1 MATARPGVAYTIQ
14 DTIYIMRKKNYV
26 LATAVLA
33 LAATAATAQG
43 QNAVRRL
50 TMKQCMDMALT
61 ANYGVKMA
69 DKSVERARA
78 MQGTAWD
85 IDKTDVTLGQ
95 DPTAGGSP
103 DNALTFSQSIDFPTV
118 YVARRRQLKAET
130 QAERSRADVV
140 RAQLR
145 ADVAAAYYQL
155 AYQAEC
161 VRLLQRQDSLL
172 DQCHRHTT
180 KLHEAGAT
188 HRMEQL
194 LAEKAYRE
202 NQLELQSARGEL
214 STLQLQL
221 STLLNTTATVM
232 PAETGLQVLSAP
244 YAAYGFAQTA
254 AGRYAQDK
262 LTAADRAV
270 AVAKNEYAPTLS
282 LALRQQLVIG
292 SWNPYNA
299 DRSRFA
305 AGNFMG
311 FEVGVG
317 VPLFYGATK
326 ARVKAAKKDREIAEL
341 EMSQSRQQGQQEYAA
356 CQNRLRIAAERMRF
370 YEDDA
375 MKRVAEMGTLSK
387 AEYDNG
393 EMTYTEYVN
402 VLQEN
407 VNTCLKR
414 AAAINDYN
422 QAVIALERILGKV
435 GE

>member
-1 MATARPGVAYTIQ
+1 MAI
-14 DTIYIMRKKNYV
+14 
-26 LATAVLA
+26 AVLA
-33 LAATAATAQG
+33 LAASAAAAQG
-43 QNAVRRL
+43 QDAVRRL
-50 TMKQCMDMALT
+50 TMRQCMDMALT
-61 ANYGVKMA
+61 ANYGVRMA
-69 DKSVERARA
+69 DKSVERARV

-103 DNALTFSQSIDFPTV
+103 DNAITFSQSIDFPTV
-118 YVARRRQLKAET
+118 YVARRRQLKAEA

-145 ADVAAAYYQL
+145 ADVAAAYCQL
-155 AYQAEC
+155 AYQAAC

-172 DQCHRHTT
+172 DQCHRHTS

-202 NQLELQSARGEL
+202 NLLELQSARGEL
-214 STLQLQL
+214 SALQLQL
-221 STLLNTTATVM
+221 RTLLNTTETVM
-232 PAETGLQVLSAP
+232 PAETALQVLSAP

-262 LTAADRAV
+262 LAAADRAV
-270 AVAKNEYAPTLS
+270 TVAKNEFAPTLS
-282 LALRQQLVIG
+282 LALRRQLVIG

-299 DRSRFA
+299 NRSRFA

-317 VPLFYGATK
+317 VPLFYGAAK
-326 ARVKAAKKDREIAEL
+326 ARVKVAKKDREIAEL
-341 EMSQSRQQGQQEYAA
+341 EMSQSRLQGQQEYAA
-356 CQNRLRIAAERMRF
+356 CQNRLRVAAERMRF
-370 YEDDA
+370 YEGDA
-375 MKRVAEMGTLSK
+375 MKRVAEMGALSK

-414 AAAINDYN
+414 AAAVNDYN

-435 GE
+435 DE

>member
-1 MATARPGVAYTIQ
+1 
-14 DTIYIMRKKNYV
+14 MRKSKCT
-26 LATAVLA
+26 LAIAVLA
-33 LAATAATAQG
+33 LTASAAAAQG
-43 QNAVRRL
+43 QDAVRRL
-50 TMKQCMDMALT
+50 TMRQCMDMALT
-61 ANYGVKMA
+61 ANYGVRMA
-69 DKSVERARA
+69 DKSVERARV

-130 QAERSRADVV
+130 QAEQSRAGVV

-145 ADVAAAYYQL
+145 ADVAAAYCQL

-172 DQCHRHTT
+172 DQCHRHTA
-180 KLHEAGAT
+180 KMHEAGAT

-221 STLLNTTATVM
+221 RTLLNTTETVM
-232 PAETGLQVLSAP
+232 PGEDGLQVLSVP
-244 YAAYGFAQTA
+244 CTAYGFAQTA
-254 AGRYAQDK
+254 EGRYAQDR
-262 LTAADRAV
+262 LAAADRAV
-270 AVAKNEYAPTLS
+270 TVAKNGYAPTLS
-282 LALRQQLVIG
+282 LALRRQLVIG

-299 DRSRFA
+299 NRSRFA

-317 VPLFYGATK
+317 VPLFYGAAK

-341 EMSQSRQQGQQEYAA
+341 EMSQSRLQGQQEYAA
-356 CQNRLRIAAERMRF
+356 CQNRLRVAAERMRF
-370 YEDDA
+370 YEGDA
-375 MKRVAEMGTLSK
+375 MKRVAEMGALSK

-414 AAAINDYN
+414 AAAVNDYN

-435 GE
+435 DE

>member
-1 MATARPGVAYTIQ
+1 
-14 DTIYIMRKKNYV
+14 MRKRNYV
-26 LATAVLA
+26 LVAAVLA
-33 LAATAATAQG
+33 LGATAATAQG
-43 QNAVRRL
+43 QDAARRL
-50 TMKQCMDMALT
+50 TLKQCMDRALA
-61 ANYGVKMA
+61 ANYGVQA
-69 DKSVERARA
+69 ANKSIERARA

-103 DNALTFSQSIDFPTV
+103 DNALTFSQSIEFPTV
-118 YVARRRQLKAET
+118 YAARHRQLKAET

-172 DQCHRHTT
+172 DQCNRHTA

-221 STLLNTTATVM
+221 STLLNTTEAVM
-232 PAETGLQVLSAP
+232 PAETGLQVLSVP
-244 YAAYGFAQTA
+244 YTAYGFAQTA
-254 AGRYAQDK
+254 EGRYAQDK
-262 LTAADRAV
+262 LTAAERAV
-270 AVAKNEYAPTLS
+270 TVAKNGYAPTLS
-282 LALRQQLVIG
+282 VALRQQLVIS

-299 DRSRFA
+299 DRSRFD

-341 EMSQSRQQGQQEYAA
+341 EMNQSRQQGQQEYAA

-370 YEDDA
+370 YEGDA